1 MEFVQENKSVEMEYK
16 TRIIRKRVQNDD
28 DRHVDG

>member
-1 MEFVQENKSVEMEYK
+1 MEFVQENKSVEMEYM
-16 TRIIRKRVQNDD
+16 TWIIRKRVQNDD